1 MAKIDWEKIIN
12 YYTSIKELYIEC
24 EETDPEL
31 KTNLQPLNE
40 FRAALDHLMRI
51 SAIEHLDVS
60 DYPEINEEEEARKL
74 SSHLKRA
81 YYDVCD
87 MLSMN
92 YRNKIIDML
101 QSYSSE
107 TISKAIPNYYSDIRP
122 KIEKLSGQIAQLRDE
137 KGFSKIPAED
147 RMKSYKSIV
156 DELKGYYID
165 IRDAAVSLED
175 IHKEKLSDIKHNRL
189 IQIGIPVVALIVGA
203 VIGLCGWLIPRPN
216 CNGSEAV
223 TCLVQEI

>member
-1 MAKIDWEKIIN
+1 MAKIDWERIIN

-60 DYPEINEEEEARKL
+60 DYPDINEEEEARKL
-74 SSHLKRA
+74 TSHLKRA

-87 MLSMN
+87 MLCIN

-101 QSYSSE
+101 QTYDSE
-107 TISKAIPNYYSDIRP
+107 TILKAIPNYYSEIRP
-122 KIEKLSGQIAQLRDE
+122 KIEKLSGEIARLRDE
-137 KGFSKIPAED
+137 KGFAKTSSEE

-156 DELKGYYID
+156 DELKGYYVIV
-165 IRDAAVSLED
+165 RDAAVSLD
-175 IHKEKLSDIKHNRL
+175 DVHKETLNIKKHNRL
-189 IQIGIPVVALIVGA
+189 TQIVIPVITILVGA
-203 VIGLCGWLIPRPN
+203 LIGLCGWLVPRPN
-216 CNGSEAV
+216 CSGNEAV
-223 TCLVQEI
+223 SCLISEI